1 MNGNYLYEAMG
12 GIGPDLIAEGECLSL
27 GKTTVRK
34 LLELAAC
41 LALCLGLGLTAVVMM
56 PVTGIIPSLSQP
68 VEPAAPQTGIVWPL
82 LYAAAVVLVLAAW
95 ILPVHSLIR
104 NREGKWEHLASGL
117 CGLASLMMQLG
128 GLVLLCREDNNII
141 LYYVNYILFFAL
153 ASLLVTAAVNGVVWL
168 MRHKKWKET
177 RLLNGLFL
185 LLCLLSAIQYGFLIG
200 TAKAY
205 VAFGGFVELT
215 AVIVTAVLYGLH
227 LFTGKAETLLCR
239 SNLILL
245 AMQAI
250 PLLLSIP
257 FRFYFCTAYHTLC
270 ILLGV
275 YLLFSQKN
283 REDE

>member
-1 MNGNYLYEAMG
+1 MLN
-12 GIGPDLIAEGECLSL
+12 
-27 GKTTVRK
+27 
-34 LLELAAC
+34 
-41 LALCLGLGLTAVVMM
+41 
-56 PVTGIIPSLSQP
+56 
-68 VEPAAPQTGIVWPL
+68 
-82 LYAAAVVLVLAAW
+82 
-95 ILPVHSLIR
+95 IL
-104 NREGKWEHLASGL
+104 
-117 CGLASLMMQLG
+117 
-128 GLVLLCREDNNII
+128 NII
-141 LYYVNYILFFAL
+141 LMLVTLGVPFIAL
-153 ASLLVTAAVNGVVWL
+153 TCQSRRLCPAVVSLLSC
-168 MRHKKWKET
+168 
-177 RLLNGLFL
+177 GLFL